1 MNGFIN
7 GVKKDMKNG
16 YDGFLEDTI
25 CDPSL
30 PGAKEIASVPVI
42 EFGEALVLCPFAG
55 LQILNT
61 SGEQEI

>member
-1 MNGFIN
+1 
-7 GVKKDMKNG
+7 MKNG